1 MPKLATSRLSTIS
14 YGVFV
19 YGLGSLCTAFMVV
32 PVLISLLMS
41 FTSAQTLKFPPPG
54 LSLQWYAALFDPE
67 RSSIIHSAARNT
79 LEIAVLAVLASL
91 VFAVPAAFGMVRIGP
106 RRANALE
113 PLFLAPIVLPSLV
126 YGLALL
132 IAANLLHI
140 SPSLW
145 LVVLANVVVFG
156 PLMYRAT
163 SAIASQLDI
172 SLEEASSLLG
182 ANRWDTFRRVTLPLL
197 APGIFAGMF
206 LVFIQSIENVSLAL
220 FLAPAGT
227 QVLPLEM
234 FAMLTDTL
242 DPRIAAISGVLIAVA
257 IVVLIAVQRLTPFLR
272 PQQRP
277 ES

>member
-1 MPKLATSRLSTIS
+1 MPKRVTSRLSTIS
-14 YGVFV
+14 YGLFV
-19 YGLGSLCTAFMVV
+19 YGLGSLCLAFMVV

-54 LSLQWYAALFDPE
+54 LSLQWYAALFDPA
-67 RSSIIHSAARNT
+67 RSSIIHSAAWNT

-91 VFAVPAAFGMVRIGP
+91 VFAVPAAFGMARISA

-132 IAANLLHI
+132 IAANLMHI
-140 SPSLW
+140 SPSVW

-156 PLMYRAT
+156 PLMYRST
-163 SAIASQLDI
+163 SSIASQLDI

-182 ANRWDTFRRVTLPLL
+182 ANSWATFRRVTLPLL

-242 DPRIAAISGVLIAVA
+242 DPRIAAISGVLIAIA
-257 IVVLIAVQRLTPFLR
+257 IVVLVLVQRLTPFLR
-272 PQQRP
+272 PQER
-277 ES
+277 SD

>member
-1 MPKLATSRLSTIS
+1 MPKSATSRLSTIS
-14 YGVFV
+14 YGLFV
-19 YGLGSLCTAFMVV
+19 YGLGTLCLAFMIV

-41 FTSAQTLKFPPPG
+41 FTAGQTLKFPPPG
-54 LSLQWYAALFDPE
+54 LSLQWYAALFDPA
-67 RSSIIHSAARNT
+67 RSSIIHSAAWNT
-79 LEIAVLAVLASL
+79 LQIAVFAVLASL
-91 VFAVPAAFGMVRIGP
+91 VFAVPASFGMARISA

-132 IAANLLHI
+132 IAANLMHI
-140 SPSLW
+140 APSTW

-163 SAIASQLDI
+163 SSIASQLDI

-197 APGIFAGMF
+197 APGILAGMF
-206 LVFIQSIENVSLAL
+206 LVFVQSIENVSLAL

-242 DPRIAAISGVLIAVA
+242 DPRIAAISGVLIAIA
-257 IVVLIAVQRLTPFLR
+257 IVVLVAVQRLTPFLR
-272 PQQRP
+272 PQQRS
-277 ES
+277 EG

>member
-1 MPKLATSRLSTIS
+1 MPKSAASRLSNVT
-14 YGVFV
+14 YDLFV
-19 YGLGSLCTAFMVV
+19 HGLGSLCLLIMVV
-32 PVLISLLMS
+32 PVLISLIMS
-41 FTSAQTLKFPPPG
+41 FTSARTLKFPPPG
-54 LSLQWYAALFDPE
+54 LSLHWYTALFDPVQ
-67 RSSIIHSAARNT
+67 SSIIQSAAWNT
-79 LEIAVLAVLASL
+79 LQIAVFAVLASL
-91 VFAVPAAFGMVRIGP
+91 VFAVPASFGMARISA

-132 IAANLLHI
+132 IAANLMHI
-140 SPSLW
+140 APSIW

-156 PLMYRAT
+156 PLMYRST
-163 SAIASQLDI
+163 SSIASQLDI

-182 ANRWDTFRRVTLPLL
+182 ANRWATFRRITLPLL

-227 QVLPLEM
+227 TVLPLEM

-242 DPRIAAISGVLIAVA
+242 DPRIAAISGVLIAIA
-257 IVVLIAVQRLTPFLR
+257 IIVLIAVQRLTPFLR
-272 PQQRP
+272 PLR
-277 ES
+277 SAG

>member
-1 MPKLATSRLSTIS
+1 MPKVLVKRLSTVS
-14 YGVFV
+14 YGLFV
-19 YGLGSLCTAFMVV
+19 YGLGTLCLLFMIV
-32 PVLISLLMS
+32 PVLISLIMS

-54 LSLQWYAALFDPE
+54 LSLQWYVALFDPK
-67 RSSIIHSAARNT
+67 RSGIIHSAAWNT
-79 LEIAVLAVLASL
+79 LEIAVLAVFASL
-91 VFAVPAAFGMVRIGP
+91 VFAVPAAFGMARINAK
-106 RRANALE
+106 RANAIE

-132 IAANLLHI
+132 IAANLMHI
-140 SPSLW
+140 SPSIW
-145 LVVLANVVVFG
+145 LVVLSNVVVFG
-156 PLMYRAT
+156 PLMYRST
-163 SAIASQLDI
+163 SSIAAQLDI

-182 ANRWDTFRRVTLPLL
+182 ANSWATFRRITLPLL

-242 DPRIAAISGVLIAVA
+242 DPRIAAISGVLIAIA
-257 IVVLIAVQRLTPFLR
+257 IVALVTVQRLTPFLR
-272 PQQRP
+272 TKGL
-277 ES
+277 EH

>member
-1 MPKLATSRLSTIS
+1 MPNNAASRLSNAS

-19 YGLGSLCTAFMVV
+19 YGLGSLCLIFMVV
-32 PVLISLLMS
+32 PVLISLIMS

-54 LSLQWYAALFDPE
+54 LSLRWYAALLDPAQ
-67 RSSIIHSAARNT
+67 SSLIQSAAWNT
-79 LEIAVLAVLASL
+79 LQIAVFAVLASL
-91 VFAVPAAFGMVRIGP
+91 VFAVPASFGMARISA

-132 IAANLLHI
+132 IAANLMHI
-140 SPSLW
+140 APSTW

-163 SAIASQLDI
+163 SSIASQLDI

-182 ANRWDTFRRVTLPLL
+182 ANRWATFRRITLPLL

-206 LVFIQSIENVSLAL
+206 LVFVQSIENVSLAL

-227 QVLPLEM
+227 TVLPLEM

-242 DPRIAAISGVLIAVA
+242 DPRIAAISGVLIAIA
-257 IVVLIAVQRLTPFLR
+257 IIVLIAVQRLTPFLR
-272 PQQRP
+272 DQRR
-277 ES
+277 SGG

>member
-1 MPKLATSRLSTIS
+1 MPKRATSRLSNVT
-14 YGVFV
+14 YGLFV
-19 YGLGSLCTAFMVV
+19 YGLGSLCLAFMVV
-32 PVLISLLMS
+32 PVLISLIMS

-54 LSLQWYAALFDPE
+54 LSLRWYAALFDPAQ
-67 RSSIIHSAARNT
+67 SSLIHSAAWNT
-79 LEIAVLAVLASL
+79 LQIAVLAVLASL
-91 VFAVPAAFGMVRIGP
+91 VFAVPASFGMARISA

-132 IAANLLHI
+132 IAANLLHV
-140 SPSLW
+140 SPSIW

-163 SAIASQLDI
+163 SSIAAQLDI

-182 ANRWDTFRRVTLPLL
+182 ANRWATFRRITLPLL

-206 LVFIQSIENVSLAL
+206 LVFVQSIENVSLAL

-227 QVLPLEM
+227 TVLPLEM

-242 DPRIAAISGVLIAVA
+242 DPRIAAISGVLIFIA
-257 IVVLIAVQRLTPFLR
+257 IIVLIAVQRLSPFLR
-272 PQQRP
+272 PQRSQG
-277 ES
+277 

>member
-1 MPKLATSRLSTIS
+1 MPKSATSRLSAVS
-14 YGVFV
+14 YGLFVF
-19 YGLGSLCTAFMVV
+19 GLGSLCLIFMVV

-54 LSLQWYAALFDPE
+54 LSLQWYAALFDPVQ
-67 RSSIIHSAARNT
+67 SSIIHAAAWNT
-79 LEIAVLAVLASL
+79 LQIAVLAVLASL
-91 VFAVPAAFGMVRIGP
+91 VFAVPAAFGMARISA
-106 RRANALE
+106 RRANLVE

-132 IAANLLHI
+132 IAANLMHF
-140 SPSLW
+140 SPSMW

-163 SAIASQLDI
+163 SSIASQLDI

-182 ANRWDTFRRVTLPLL
+182 ANRWTTFRRITLPLL

-220 FLAPAGT
+220 FLAPAGM

-242 DPRIAAISGVLIAVA
+242 DPRIAAISGVLIAIT
-257 IVVLIAVQRLTPFLR
+257 IVVLFAVQRLTPFLR
-272 PQQRP
+272 PQSRS
-277 ES
+277 EG

>member
-1 MPKLATSRLSTIS
+1 MPKRAISRLSSIS
-14 YGVFV
+14 YGLFV
-19 YGLGSLCTAFMVV
+19 YGLGALCLAFMVV
-32 PVLISLLMS
+32 PVLISLIMS

-54 LSLQWYAALFDPE
+54 LSLRWYAALFDPAQ
-67 RSSIIHSAARNT
+67 SSIIHSAAANT

-91 VFAVPAAFGMVRIGP
+91 VFAVPASFGMARIGA
-106 RRANALE
+106 RRANAIE

-140 SPSLW
+140 SPSIW

-163 SAIASQLDI
+163 SSIATQLDI

-182 ANRWDTFRRVTLPLL
+182 ANRWDTFRRITLPLL

-242 DPRIAAISGVLIAVA
+242 DPRIAAISGVLIAIA
-257 IVVLIAVQRLTPFLR
+257 ILVLIAVQRLTPFLR
-272 PQQRP
+272 PQRS
-277 ES
+277 EG

>member
-1 MPKLATSRLSTIS
+1 MPRSFTSRLSSVS
-14 YGVFV
+14 YGLFV
-19 YGLGSLCTAFMVV
+19 YGLGSLCLVFMIV

-41 FTSAQTLKFPPPG
+41 FTAGQTLKFPPPG
-54 LSLQWYAALFDPE
+54 LSLQWYAALFDPAK
-67 RSSIIHSAARNT
+67 SSIIHASAWNT
-79 LEIAVLAVLASL
+79 LQIAVLAVLASL
-91 VFAVPAAFGMVRIGP
+91 VFAVPAAFGMARISA
-106 RRANALE
+106 RRANTLE

-126 YGLALL
+126 YALALL

-140 SPSLW
+140 APSTW

-163 SAIASQLDI
+163 SSIATQLDI
-172 SLEEASSLLG
+172 SLEDASSLLG
-182 ANRWDTFRRVTLPLL
+182 ANRWATFRRVTLPLL

-242 DPRIAAISGVLIAVA
+242 DPRIAAISGVLIGVT
-257 IVVLIAVQRLTPFLR
+257 IFVLIAIQRLTPFLR
-272 PQQRP
+272 PQQR
-277 ES
+277 SNG